1 MNTRLQTNSPLAA
14 SLADRLLALFILCP
28 DGRMLK
34 ARNRERL
41 VECWRDGSISELT
54 FRMMLTSDVT
64 GHPILDAVAR
74 LDRTD
79 ESGRLSLYRRYG
91 ERIIESFTKKEE
103 RYLAALLSWAEPALR
118 AAKPTAR
125 SRQALPWQRD
135 LIRLVTCLS
144 DQSRPTA
151 TKRLQALFNA
161 LSGIDDPKQRFEDF
175 LSILCT
181 DGWLI
186 QLDWKEE
193 EPEQLQGLLHR
204 RFGNSPVLR
213 AGAPACMIEQVA
225 AWLADRSHHLL
236 EIESGTDAHLL
247 TVVCKDRAEEAGR
260 LLAATGVMS
269 RLHPGGQV

>member
-1 MNTRLQTNSPLAA
+1 MNTSLQTNSPLAA
-14 SLADRLLALFILCP
+14 SLADRLLTLFSLCP

-34 ARNRERL
+34 ARDRERL
-41 VECWRDGSISELT
+41 VECWRDSSISELT
-54 FRMMLTSDVT
+54 VRMMLTSDVT

-79 ESGRLSLYRRYG
+79 ESGRLSLYRRHG

-125 SRQALPWQRD
+125 TRQALPWQRD
-135 LIRLVTCLS
+135 LIRLMTCLS

-151 TKRLQALFNA
+151 ARRLQALFNA

-175 LSILCT
+175 LNILCA

-213 AGAPACMIEQVA
+213 AGSPANMIEQVA
-225 AWLADRSHHLL
+225 AWLAERSHHLL

-247 TVVCKDRAEEAGR
+247 AVVCNDRAEEAGR
-260 LLAATGVMS
+260 LLAAIGVTS
-269 RLHPGGQV
+269 HLHPGGQV

>member
-1 MNTRLQTNSPLAA
+1 MTTRLQTNSPLTA
-14 SLADRLLALFILCP
+14 SLADRLLALLSLCP
-28 DGRMLK
+28 DGQMLK

-54 FRMMLTSDVT
+54 VRMMLTSDVT

-79 ESGRLSLYRRYG
+79 ESGRLSLYRRHG
-91 ERIIESFTKKEE
+91 ERTVESFTKKEE

-118 AAKPTAR
+118 AAEPTAR
-125 SRQALPWQRD
+125 TRQAPPWQRD
-135 LIRLVTCLS
+135 LIRLMTCLS
-144 DQSRPTA
+144 GQSRPTA
-151 TKRLQALFNA
+151 ARRLQALFNT
-161 LSGIDDPKQRFEDF
+161 LTGVDDPKQRFEDF
-175 LSILCT
+175 LNSLCA

-213 AGAPACMIEQVA
+213 AGTPANMIEQAA

-247 TVVCKDRAEEAGR
+247 AVVGNDRAEEAGR
-260 LLAATGVMS
+260 LLAAIGVPS
-269 RLHPGGQV
+269 HLHPGGQV